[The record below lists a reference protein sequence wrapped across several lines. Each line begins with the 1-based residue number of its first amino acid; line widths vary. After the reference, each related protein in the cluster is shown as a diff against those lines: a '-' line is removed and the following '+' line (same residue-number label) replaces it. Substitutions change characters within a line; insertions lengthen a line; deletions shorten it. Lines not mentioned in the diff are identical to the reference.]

1 MSFGN
6 KHHKLAL
13 EKLHTAA
20 AVATTTHV
28 HFFSQLAMKQF
39 PGCPK

>member
-20 AVATTTHV
+20 ATTTHV